1 MKVYRIFLLSLVGI
15 FLLGGLAYGGTTTI
29 PCEQTSFT
37 LLYSSNVLG
46 EYAPCG

>member
-1 MKVYRIFLLSLVGI
+1 MKLSRIFLLSILGL
-15 FLLGGLAYGGTTTI
+15 FSLGGLAFSETTQS
-29 PCEQTSFT
+29 CGQTSFT